1 MMMSAQCLAGVP
13 FMMSVAAAEVGWWG
27 QTLITL
33 MKKCP
38 GPARRIR
45 PRGKNSMNEQKL
57 RRAMLLLGAAACAMT
72 AGLAAGQAYPTKP
85 IRLIAPYPPG
95 GTSDI
100 LARIAGQKL
109 GEAWNARVVVDN
121 RPGASGSL
129 GTEIAAK
136 ATADGY
142 TIVIGS
148 VAPIVLNPLF
158 YPKIAYQ
165 SLRDFTPVSLIGA
178 APQLVVVSPS
188 VPAKSIKELIALAKS
203 SKDGLTYG
211 GSGIGTLPHLGGEM
225 FRVITGANMVHVSYK
240 GTVLAIL
247 DLIGG
252 RLDMVASDMPVA
264 LPHVKAG
271 KLRALAV
278 AGSKRFGLTPEIP
291 TAIEAGLPGY
301 VLDNW
306 WGLLVMKGTPQA
318 IVSKIN
324 AGLAQGLQQAEVKER
339 YTSLGLEVVLSS
351 PQGFTD
357 AIKSD
362 SAKFS
367 KLIKDA
373 GIKIE

>member
-1 MMMSAQCLAGVP
+1 MRNQSMWSAIAILAVTAC
-13 FMMSVAAAEVGWWG
+13 VAAA
-27 QTLITL
+27 
-33 MKKCP
+33 
-38 GPARRIR
+38 GPA
-45 PRGKNSMNEQKL
+45 
-57 RRAMLLLGAAACAMT
+57 AA
-72 AGLAAGQAYPTKP
+72 QPYPNKP

-109 GEAWNARVVVDN
+109 SDAWGQRIVVDN

-129 GTEIAAK
+129 GTEIAARS
-136 ATADGY
+136 TPDGY

-148 VAPIVLNPLF
+148 VAPVVLNPLF
-158 YPKIAYQ
+158 YPKIKYQ

-178 APQLVVVSPS
+178 APQLLVVHPGI
-188 VPAKSIKELIALAKS
+188 PAKSVKELIALAKS
-203 SKDGLTYG
+203 SKEGLSYG

-225 FRVITGANMVHVSYK
+225 FQVITGAKMTHVSYK

-252 RLDMVASDMPVA
+252 RITMIASDMPVA
-264 LPHVKAG
+264 LPHARTG

-278 AGSKRFGLTPEIP
+278 AGSKRFGLTPDIP
-291 TAIEAGLPGY
+291 TAVEAGLPGY

-306 WGLLVMKGTPQA
+306 WGLLVMKGTPQS

-324 AGLAQGLQQAEVKER
+324 TSLVQGLQQPVVREQYAAQ
-339 YTSLGLEVVLSS
+339 GLEVVTSTS
-351 PQGFTD
+351 QGFTD
-357 AIKSD
+357 AIKAD
-362 SAKFS
+362 HAKFS

-373 GIKIE
+373 GIRIE

>member
-1 MMMSAQCLAGVP
+1 MSNQSMQCATMSLAVMVCAMAAGP
-13 FMMSVAAAEVGWWG
+13 AAA
-27 QTLITL
+27 Q
-33 MKKCP
+33 
-38 GPARRIR
+38 
-45 PRGKNSMNEQKL
+45 S
-57 RRAMLLLGAAACAMT
+57 
-72 AGLAAGQAYPTKP
+72 YPNKP
-85 IRLIAPYPPG
+85 IRMIAPYPPG

-109 GEAWNARVVVDN
+109 TEAWGERIVVDN

-136 ATADGY
+136 AAADGY
-142 TIVIGS
+142 TMVIGS

-178 APQLVVVSPS
+178 APQLLVVHPA
-188 VPAKSIKELIALAKS
+188 VPAKSVKELIALAKS

-211 GSGIGTLPHLGGEM
+211 GSGVGTLPHLGGEM
-225 FRVITGANMVHVSYK
+225 FQIITGAKMVHVSYK

-252 RLDMVASDMPVA
+252 RLNMIVSDMPVA
-264 LPHVKAG
+264 LPHANSG

-278 AGSKRFGLTPEIP
+278 AGSKRFGLTPDIP
-291 TAIEAGLPGY
+291 TAIEAGLPGF

-306 WGLLVMKGTPQA
+306 WGLLVMKGTPPA

-324 AGLAQGLQQAEVKER
+324 AGLAQGLQQPEVKAQ
-339 YTSLGLEVVLSS
+339 YAGLGLEVVTTT

-357 AIKSD
+357 VIKSD
-362 SAKFS
+362 HAKFS
-367 KLIKDA
+367 KLIQDA

>member
-1 MMMSAQCLAGVP
+1 MKGFSSGRIAL
-13 FMMSVAAAEVGWWG
+13 VA
-27 QTLITL
+27 
-33 MKKCP
+33 
-38 GPARRIR
+38 
-45 PRGKNSMNEQKL
+45 
-57 RRAMLLLGAAACAMT
+57 GAAACIA
-72 AGLAAGQAYPTKP
+72 AAPALAQKTDYPNKP

-109 GEAWNARVVVDN
+109 TEAWNERVVVDN

-129 GTEIAAK
+129 GTEIAAR
-136 ATADGY
+136 ANADGY

-165 SLRDFTPVSLIGA
+165 SLRDFTPVSLVGA
-178 APQLVVVSPS
+178 APQLLVVHPG
-188 VPAKSIKELIALAKS
+188 VPAKSVKELIALAKS

-225 FRVITGANMVHVSYK
+225 FGVITGAKMVHVSYK

-252 RLDMVASDMPVA
+252 RIQMIASDMPVA
-264 LPHVKAG
+264 LPHAKSG

-278 AGSKRFGLTPEIP
+278 AGSKRFGLTPDIP
-291 TAIEAGLPGY
+291 TAVEAGLPGY

-306 WGLLVMKGTPQA
+306 WGLLVMKGTPQP
-318 IVSKIN
+318 IVNKIN
-324 AGLAQGLQQAEVKER
+324 AALAQGLQQPAVREQ
-339 YTSLGLEVVLSS
+339 YAGQGLEVVVST

-357 AIKSD
+357 AIKAD
-362 SAKFS
+362 HAKFS
-367 KLIKDA
+367 KLIRDA
-373 GIKIE
+373 GIKIQ

>member
-13 FMMSVAAAEVGWWG
+13 FMMSVAAAEAGWWG

-45 PRGKNSMNEQKL
+45 PRGKNPMNEQKL

>member
-1 MMMSAQCLAGVP
+1 
-13 FMMSVAAAEVGWWG
+13 
-27 QTLITL
+27 
-33 MKKCP
+33 
-38 GPARRIR
+38 
-45 PRGKNSMNEQKL
+45 MNEQKL

>member
-13 FMMSVAAAEVGWWG
+13 FMMSVAAAEAGWWG

-57 RRAMLLLGAAACAMT
+57 RRAMLLLGAAACVMT

>member
-1 MMMSAQCLAGVP
+1 MRYQTMRVATVLSAMAFCA
-13 FMMSVAAAEVGWWG
+13 VAA
-27 QTLITL
+27 
-33 MKKCP
+33 
-38 GPARRIR
+38 GP
-45 PRGKNSMNEQKL
+45 
-57 RRAMLLLGAAACAMT
+57 
-72 AGLAAGQAYPTKP
+72 AAGQAYPTKP
-85 IRLIAPYPPG
+85 VRLIAPYPPG

-100 LARIAGQKL
+100 LARIAGEKL
-109 GEAWNARVVVDN
+109 AEAWGERIVVDN

-129 GTEIAAK
+129 GTEIAARS
-136 ATADGY
+136 AADGY

-148 VAPIVLNPLF
+148 VAPVVLNPLF
-158 YPKIAYQ
+158 YPKIKYQ

-178 APQLVVVSPS
+178 APQLLVVHPG
-188 VPAKSIKELIALAKS
+188 VPAKSVKELIALAKS
-203 SKDGLTYG
+203 SKEGLSYG

-225 FRVITGANMVHVSYK
+225 FQVITGAKMTHVSYK

-252 RLDMVASDMPVA
+252 RITMIVSDMPVA
-264 LPHVKAG
+264 LPHAKTG

-278 AGSKRFGLTPEIP
+278 AGAKPFSLTPDIP
-291 TAIEAGLPGY
+291 TAVEAGLPGY

-318 IVSKIN
+318 IVNKIN
-324 AGLAQGLQQAEVKER
+324 ADLAKGLQQAAVKER
-339 YTSLGLEVVLSS
+339 YAGLGLEVVVSS

-357 AIKSD
+357 AIKAD